1 VIDPTLATPSLQL
14 QLAQIVRQAPGPICT
29 RLVALRSR
37 LDPPVASLGLN
48 QLADFGILDYDA
60 DAEGW
65 VACG

>member
-1 VIDPTLATPSLQL
+1 MIDPTLTTPSLQL

-37 LDPPVASLGLN
+37 LEPPVASLALN
-48 QLADFGILDYDA
+48 KLANFGILDYDT
-60 DAEGW
+60 DREGW